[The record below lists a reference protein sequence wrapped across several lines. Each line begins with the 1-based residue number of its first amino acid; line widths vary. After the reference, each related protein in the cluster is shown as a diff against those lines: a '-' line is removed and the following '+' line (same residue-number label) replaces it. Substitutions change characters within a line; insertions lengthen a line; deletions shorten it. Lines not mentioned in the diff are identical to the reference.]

1 MKVWIDAQLP
11 PALAQ
16 WLVQAFRV
24 ESVAVRDLGL
34 RDATDVEIFEA
45 GRKAQAVIMTKDAD
59 FVALLEQR
67 GAPPKIV
74 WLTCGNT
81 SNARLREVLART
93 WPQARVLLDAG
104 EPLVE
109 VNDEP

>member
-16 WLVQAFRV
+16 WLVQTFGV
-24 ESVAVRDLGL
+24 EAVAVRDLAL
-34 RDATDVEIFEA
+34 RDATDLEIFEA
-45 GRKAQAVIMTKDAD
+45 GRAAEAVVMTKDAD

-93 WPQARVLLDAG
+93 WPQARVLLERG

-109 VNDEP
+109 INDEP

>member
-1 MKVWIDAQLP
+1 
-11 PALAQ
+11 
-16 WLVQAFRV
+16 
-24 ESVAVRDLGL
+24 
-34 RDATDVEIFEA
+34 
-45 GRKAQAVIMTKDAD
+45 MTKDAD